1 MTVRVAFYAPD
12 AALALM
18 ARFAP
23 GGDMAG
29 SDGVG
34 KTGVGRR
41 LALRIARR
49 IATLPPAERP
59 TLLLS
64 RRVRGGAPDLIGPH
78 LARALGLDTL
88 HGIPA

>member
-1 MTVRVAFYAPD
+1 MAARVAFYAPE
-12 AALALM
+12 AAPTLM

-29 SDGVG
+29 SGGVRRRELG
-34 KTGVGRR
+34 QR

-49 IATLPPAERP
+49 IAALPPAERP

-64 RRVRGGAPDLIGPH
+64 LRVRGGAPDLIGPH
-78 LARALGLDTL
+78 PARALGLDTL